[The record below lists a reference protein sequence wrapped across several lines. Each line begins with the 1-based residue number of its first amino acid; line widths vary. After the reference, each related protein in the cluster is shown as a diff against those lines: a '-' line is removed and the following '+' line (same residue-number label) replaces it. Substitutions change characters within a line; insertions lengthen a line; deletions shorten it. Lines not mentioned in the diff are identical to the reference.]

1 MKQGKLY
8 VCGTPLGNLDDIT
21 IRALKILREVDLIA
35 AEDTRRTQ
43 KLLNYFNIKQN
54 TISYYEHNSVKRA
67 QQLLKKLEQGQDIAL
82 VSDAGMPCISDP
94 GYRLVDLVKDNGIEV
109 IAIPG
114 PTALT
119 TALSI
124 SGWPADKFLFIGFLP
139 RKKNER
145 KQVLKELKNEEK
157 TLVGYESPHRI
168 KDSLKDMLE
177 ILGDRK
183 MALYREL
190 TKKFEEELRG
200 SIKEILTKAKQKKI
214 KGELTFVIEGGDSKE
229 EEIDWLGLSILDHV
243 KLRIE
248 EGLSKKKAIKK
259 VAKERKLPKSE
270 VYQIATKIRV

>member
-1 MKQGKLY
+1 MNQGKLY

-94 GYRLVDLVKDNGIEV
+94 GYRLVDLVKEQGIEV

-139 RKKNER
+139 RKKNQR
-145 KQVLKELKNEEK
+145 KDELKELKNEEK

-168 KDSLKDMLE
+168 KASLKDMLE
-177 ILGDRK
+177 ILGNRE

-200 SIKEILTKAKQKKI
+200 SIKEILARAKQEKI
-214 KGELTFVIEGGDSKE
+214 KGELTFVIEGGESKE
-229 EEIDWLGLSILDHV
+229 EEIDWLGLSILAHV
-243 KLRIE
+243 KLRME